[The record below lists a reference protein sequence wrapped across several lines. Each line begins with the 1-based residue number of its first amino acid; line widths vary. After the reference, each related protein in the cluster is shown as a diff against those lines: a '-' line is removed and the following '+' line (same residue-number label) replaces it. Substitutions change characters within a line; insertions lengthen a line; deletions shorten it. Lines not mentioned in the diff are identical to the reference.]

1 MLSIYSLCSIDSM
14 SVFGGTKKSLMTDS
28 IFLHMQDQKD
38 HEILQKSSAFS
49 KLKSAYLYNNI
60 PNEA

>member
-1 MLSIYSLCSIDSM
+1 M